1 MDSVRGSPVYERLG
15 VRRLINGT
23 SWRTN
28 VGGSIMPPS
37 VVEAMEEASR
47 WFVDLDELNAKAG
60 ETISRLTGA
69 EAGLVTAG
77 SAAGMMLEAA
87 ACMTGGDPAKVQQLP
102 DTNGMKNEIVIQWAH
117 RVSYDNA
124 FRTAGAKLVQ
134 IGGVGAT
141 HSWELE
147 MAINEN
153 TAAVAYVFASPAQGS
168 LPFSQVVEI
177 AHTRGVP
184 VIVDAAAML
193 PPPENLTR
201 YIAMGADLVSYSG
214 GKGVRGPQSTGILCG
229 RNDLIEA
236 AYANSSPNSYAVG
249 RGAKVC
255 KEEIAGLVTALEMFV
270 DTDHQALMSNW
281 RAQCKHIVE
290 ALQGIDGVKAELA
303 EAMPELDEFE
313 SATPRALVHLESS
326 YKGPDQSEIME
337 RLANGDPSVRV
348 LPLGNDGWIPSV
360 GTGVVVSPVNLLDG
374 EAEIM
379 ADKLREVL
387 TGGL

>member
-1 MDSVRGSPVYERLG
+1 
-15 VRRLINGT
+15 
-23 SWRTN
+23 
-28 VGGSIMPPS
+28 
-37 VVEAMEEASR
+37 MEEASR

-60 ETISRLTGA
+60 EIIARLTGA
-69 EAGLVTAG
+69 DAGLVTAG
-77 SAAGMMLEAA
+77 SAAGMLLEAA

-102 DTNGMKNEIVIQWAH
+102 DTTGMKNEIVIQWAH

-124 FRTAGAKLVQ
+124 FRTAGAKLIQ

-153 TAAVAYVFASPAQGS
+153 TAAVAHVFASPAQGS
-168 LPFSQVVEI
+168 LPLSQVVEI
-177 AHTRGVP
+177 AHARGVP

-201 YIAMGADLVSYSG
+201 YIAMGADMVSYSG

-249 RGAKVC
+249 RAAKVC

-270 DTDHQALMSNW
+270 DTDHQALMVNW
-281 RAQCKHIVE
+281 RAHCQHIVE
-290 ALQGIDGVKAELA
+290 ALQDIEGVRPALA
-303 EAMPELDEFE
+303 DAMPDLDEFE
-313 SATPRALVHLESS
+313 SSTPRAFVHLEPS
-326 YKGPDQSEIME
+326 YKGPGQGEIID
-337 RLANGDPSVRV
+337 RLANGDPAVRV
-348 LPLGNDGWIPSV
+348 LPLGGDDWLPTV

-379 ADKLREVL
+379 ARRLREVL
-387 TGGL
+387 TGGR